1 MSRIYDAM
9 SRYFTGATWPY
20 APVEDGISIALRFAG
35 DDAEW
40 SCVAQALE
48 DQDVFLFFSILPED
62 AAADRRAEVAEFV
75 ARANYGMLTGAFEVS
90 LDTGDVRYRTGV
102 RLGELPDDAWADGQ
116 LAERLIEEAVRANVI
131 TMDTYV
137 AGLRAVLNGKP
148 AAATIEQIELGGA
161 EA

>member
-1 MSRIYDAM
+1 MSKVYDAM
-9 SRYFTGATWPY
+9 SSYFTKATWPF

-35 DDAEW
+35 DDDEW

-48 DQDVFLFFSILPED
+48 EQSIFLFFSILPED
-62 AAADRRAEVAEFV
+62 AAEDRRAEVAKFV

-102 RLGELPDDAWADGQ
+102 RLGELPDDAWGDGE

-131 TMDTYV
+131 TMDAYI
-137 AGLRAVLNGKP
+137 AGLQSVLNGKP
-148 AAATIEQIELGGA
+148 AATAIEQIELGG
-161 EA
+161 ET